1 MRGTLTL
8 TLTVAMAAIA
18 LAACTTAS
26 SPGSGPTTGPQSGQG
41 GAASAPASQAA
52 KGGGGGGSGGGG
64 ASTVT
69 DPCTL
74 LTQAEVSAVVGKQ
87 VGPGSSA
94 DNPNSCDFQY
104 PADGVPDIQAGIDFT
119 GGSLDDICK
128 DIAGASALGM
138 TIEPVDGLGDGACF
152 TYVGKLQ
159 AGSSLTFAKNGRLF
173 QTFALLGSG
182 TAPSVMKAADT
193 TLAQDAL
200 AHL

>member
-1 MRGTLTL
+1 MRRTLRFS
-8 TLTVAMAAIA
+8 LTVAAAAIA

-26 SPGSGPTTGPQSGQG
+26 SPGTGPTTKPQGGQG
-41 GAASAPASQAA
+41 GGSAPASQAA
-52 KGGGGGGSGGGG
+52 NGGGGSGGGG

-74 LTQAEVSAVVGKQ
+74 LTQAEVSTVVGKQ

-104 PADGVPDIQAGIDFT
+104 PADGVPDIQAGVDFID
-119 GGSLDDICK
+119 GSLDDYCK
-128 DIAGASALGM
+128 DVAGASAVGM
-138 TIEPVDGLGDGACF
+138 TIEPVSGVGDSACF
-152 TYVGKLQ
+152 IYVGKLQ
-159 AGSSLTFAKNGRLF
+159 AGSTLTFAKNGRVF

-182 TAPSVMKAADT
+182 TPPSDMKAADT

>member
-1 MRGTLTL
+1 MHRTLTL
-8 TLTVAMAAIA
+8 TLTAAATAIA

-26 SPGSGPTTGPQSGQG
+26 SPGTGPTSAPQGGQG
-41 GAASAPASQAA
+41 SAGNAPASAGQAA
-52 KGGGGGGSGGGG
+52 SGGGGGG
-64 ASTVT
+64 AATVT
-69 DPCTL
+69 GPCTL

-104 PADGVPDIQAGIDFT
+104 PAEGVPDIQAGVDFVD
-119 GGSLDDICK
+119 GSLDDYCK
-128 DIAGASALGM
+128 DVAGASAVGM
-138 TIEPVDGLGDGACF
+138 TIEPVSGVGDGACF
-152 TYVGKLQ
+152 IYVGKLQ
-159 AGSSLTFAKNGRLF
+159 AGSTVTFAKGGRVF

-182 TAPSVMKAADT
+182 TAASVTKAADT

>member
-1 MRGTLTL
+1 
-8 TLTVAMAAIA
+8 
-18 LAACTTAS
+18 
-26 SPGSGPTTGPQSGQG
+26 
-41 GAASAPASQAA
+41 
-52 KGGGGGGSGGGG
+52 
-64 ASTVT
+64 VT

-104 PADGVPDIQAGIDFT
+104 PADGVPDIQAGINFT
-119 GGSLDDICK
+119 DGSLDDVCG
-128 DIAGASALGM
+128 DIPGASAVGM
-138 TIEPVDGLGDGACF
+138 TVEPVDGLGDGACF
-152 TYVGKLQ
+152 TYIGKLQ
-159 AGSSLTFAKNGRLF
+159 VGSSLTFAKNGRLF

-182 TAPSVMKAADT
+182 TARSDMKAADT